1 MSRFV
6 GADFRL
12 CHSTQGCPSKRL
24 LHRRRRGT
32 YVLRWRSFKSGE
44 MATYLGEAADEPA
57 LSAGA
62 VLAVLAVVEGA
73 RVADGHVVQ
82 ADVELR
88 LDAAPQAVAAAGELN
103 TRRGG
108 GWREKHQV

>member
-1 MSRFV
+1 MSACR
-6 GADFRL
+6 
-12 CHSTQGCPSKRL
+12 
-24 LHRRRRGT
+24 
-32 YVLRWRSFKSGE
+32 RSFKSGE
-44 MATYLGEAADEPA
+44 METHLGEAADEPA

-108 GWREKHQV
+108 SWREKRKI

>member
-1 MSRFV
+1 MSACR
-6 GADFRL
+6 
-12 CHSTQGCPSKRL
+12 
-24 LHRRRRGT
+24 
-32 YVLRWRSFKSGE
+32 RSFKSGE
-44 MATYLGEAADEPA
+44 METHLGEAADEAA
-57 LSAGA
+57 LAAGA

-108 GWREKHQV
+108 SWRDKRKI